1 MINIL
6 WLVLTVFLFLA
17 VRKVQKYKIFK
28 FLPPMFL
35 TSIVL
40 IIILES
46 FHVSFEDYNE
56 YCSLLTL
63 LLGPAT
69 ISLAYPLYKN
79 FYLLSKNKRAVFI
92 GFFTASII
100 AIISAVTIDKLF
112 HSDLSIVSS
121 LIPKSVT
128 APIAIEISKIIGGIP
143 ELTACI
149 VAITGLFGAVF
160 GHRLLKIFHIKS
172 DISKGIAIGATSH
185 VLGTASCLEKH
196 KEKQVVMATI
206 SLIVVGIITTLICVF
221 FVHVS

>member
-100 AIISAVTIDKLF
+100 AIISAVTIGKLF

-221 FVHVS
+221 FVHAS

>member
-1 MINIL
+1 MINIT
-6 WLVLTVFLFLA
+6 WLFLTVFLFLII
-17 VRKVQKYKIFK
+17 RRFRQYRMLK

-35 TSIVL
+35 TSIIL
-40 IIILES
+40 IFFLET
-46 FHVSFEDYNE
+46 FHVEFESYNE

-79 FYLLSKNKRAVFI
+79 FYLLSKNKRAVFT
-92 GFFTASII
+92 GFFTASTI
-100 AIISAVTIDKLF
+100 AIISAVIIGKAF
-112 HSDLSIVSS
+112 HSDLNIISS

-128 APIAIEISKIIGGIP
+128 APIAIEISKITGGIP

-149 VAITGLFGAVF
+149 VALTGLFGAIF
-160 GHRLLKIFHIKS
+160 GHKLLKLFHIKS

-185 VLGTASCLEKH
+185 VLGTASCIEKN

-206 SLIVVGIITTLICVF
+206 SLIVVGIITTILCIILF
-221 FVHVS
+221 

>member
-17 VRKVQKYKIFK
+17 ARKVQKYKIFK

-35 TSIVL
+35 TSIIL

-100 AIISAVTIDKLF
+100 AIISAVTIGKLF

-149 VAITGLFGAVF
+149 VAITGLFGALF
-160 GHRLLKIFHIKS
+160 GHRLLKLFHIKS

>member
-100 AIISAVTIDKLF
+100 AIISAVTIGKLF

>member
-17 VRKVQKYKIFK
+17 VRKVQKYKKFK

-63 LLGPAT
+63 LLRPAT

-100 AIISAVTIDKLF
+100 AIISAVTIGKLF

-160 GHRLLKIFHIKS
+160 GHRLLKLFHIKS

>member
-17 VRKVQKYKIFK
+17 ARKVQKYKIFN

-35 TSIVL
+35 TSIIL

-100 AIISAVTIDKLF
+100 AIISAVTIGKLF

-149 VAITGLFGAVF
+149 VAITGLFGALF
-160 GHRLLKIFHIKS
+160 GHRLLKLFHIKS

-185 VLGTASCLEKH
+185 VLGTASCIEKH

>member
-17 VRKVQKYKIFK
+17 VRKVQKYTIFK

-100 AIISAVTIDKLF
+100 AIISAVTIGKLF

>member
-100 AIISAVTIDKLF
+100 AIISAVTIGKLF

-143 ELTACI
+143 ELTACR

>member
-6 WLVLTVFLFLA
+6 WLALTFFLFLVA
-17 VRKVQKYKIFK
+17 RKVQKYKIFK

-35 TSIVL
+35 TSIIL

-100 AIISAVTIDKLF
+100 AITSAVTIGKLF

-160 GHRLLKIFHIKS
+160 GHRLLKLFHIKS

-196 KEKQVVMATI
+196 KEKQVVMATM

>member
-1 MINIL
+1 MLLCGIL
-6 WLVLTVFLFLA
+6 
-17 VRKVQKYKIFK
+17 
-28 FLPPMFL
+28 
-35 TSIVL
+35 
-40 IIILES
+40 
-46 FHVSFEDYNE
+46 
-56 YCSLLTL
+56 
-63 LLGPAT
+63 
-69 ISLAYPLYKN
+69 PLYI
-79 FYLLSKNKRAVFI
+79 LQ
-92 GFFTASII
+92 
-100 AIISAVTIDKLF
+100 
-112 HSDLSIVSS
+112 
-121 LIPKSVT
+121 
-128 APIAIEISKIIGGIP
+128 AIEISKIIGGIP

>member
-28 FLPPMFL
+28 FLPQMFL

-100 AIISAVTIDKLF
+100 AIISAVTIGKLF